1 VSGIYQAMKKLKFY
15 LNKNLIGVK
24 MNTTVVA
31 DFKFLLKK
39 YFIIVKIYFNIIFK
53 ILFNKI

>member
-1 VSGIYQAMKKLKFY
+1 MSGIYQAMKKLKFY